1 MAKKGQLA
9 QNLKNGSD
17 FYEHVFLMFFHSGGK
32 MNRRYTTKCFIFDIV
47 L

>member
-17 FYEHVFLMFFHSGGK
+17 FYEHALLMFFHNGSK
-32 MNRRYTTKCFIFDIV
+32 INRSYTTKCFIFHIV